1 MCQDICNGA
10 LLRATSTLH
19 VPCFCTKRAS
29 KLTMACWAC
38 RQHGNLPPWLL
49 VQVDACQSN
58 ASSDGA
64 WQDLSPS
71 EQEQL
76 EPLPDGQ
83 QVMDLLQKHR

>member
-1 MCQDICNGA
+1 MWQHGK
-10 LLRATSTLH
+10 LL
-19 VPCFCTKRAS
+19 PCF
-29 KLTMACWAC
+29 
-38 RQHGNLPPWLL
+38 L
-49 VQVDACQSN
+49 VQVDACRSN

-83 QVMDLLQKHR
+83 QIMDLLQKHR